1 MSVRPTSRG
10 QNSEALLA
18 GVISAVVGFSSSFA
32 VVLAGL
38 TAVGASPAEAGSG
51 VAILCLTM
59 GLGCVLFSWRFRVP
73 VTMAWSTPGAAL
85 LATTAAPAGGFATA
99 VGAFV
104 ITGVLILLT
113 GLFRQLAVLVGK
125 IPTSIASA
133 MLAGVLLPLCV
144 APFLSLAQ
152 TPLVIGPLVLTWLV
166 MLRLAPRWAVP
177 GALAAAIAVM
187 AFSGTFGA
195 LDLASLQPRLT
206 WTTPAFSW
214 DVAVAIALPLYVVT
228 MTSQNI
234 PGVTVLASFGYP
246 APMRSALVYTGATT
260 ALGAPAGGHA
270 INLAAISAALAAGP
284 EAGPDPARRWIAGV
298 ACGVVYMLLGPLSS
312 AVAAASD
319 AAPPGL
325 LAAVA
330 GLALIATFASSAG
343 SALASEDIRVP
354 AAVTFLVAASGVVVV
369 GIGAAFWSLIAGL
382 VVHQVIKASRP
393 SA

>member
-1 MSVRPTSRG
+1 MSVRPASRG
-10 QNSEALLA
+10 QYSEALLA
-18 GVISAVVGFSSSFA
+18 GVMSAVVGFSSSFA

-38 TAVGASPAEAGSG
+38 IAVGASPAEAGSG
-51 VAILCLTM
+51 VAVLCLTM
-59 GLGCVLFSWRFRVP
+59 GLGCVLFSWRFRIP

-104 ITGVLILLT
+104 FTGVLILLT
-113 GLFRQLAVLVGK
+113 GLFRPLAVLVGK

-152 TPLVIGPLVLTWLV
+152 MPLVIGPLVLTWLV
-166 MLRLAPRWAVP
+166 LLRLAPRWAVP
-177 GALAAAIAVM
+177 GALAAAVAVM
-187 AFSGTFGA
+187 AFNGTFGA
-195 LDLASLQPRLT
+195 LDVESLRPGLT

-284 EAGPDPARRWIAGV
+284 EAGPDPARRWVAGV
-298 ACGVVYMLLGPLSS
+298 ACGVVYMLLGPLSP

-330 GLALIATFASSAG
+330 GLALVATFASSA
-343 SALASEDIRVP
+343 STALAAETTRIP
-354 AAVTFLVAASGVVVV
+354 AAVTFLVAASGVVVG
-369 GIGAAFWSLIAGL
+369 GIGAAFWALVAGL
-382 VVHQVIKASRP
+382 VVHRVTTARRST
-393 SA
+393 A

>member
-1 MSVRPTSRG
+1 MSARPPHRG
-10 QNSEALLA
+10 QSSEAVLA

-59 GLGCVLFSWRFRVP
+59 GLGCVLFSWRFRMP

-85 LATTAAPAGGFATA
+85 LATTAAPEGGFATA

-104 ITGVLILLT
+104 LTGVLILLT
-113 GLFRQLAVLVGK
+113 GLFRPLAVLVSR
-125 IPTSIASA
+125 IPPAIASA

-152 TPLVIGPLVLTWLV
+152 TPMVIGPLVLTWLV
-166 MLRLAPRWAVP
+166 LLRLAPRWAVP
-177 GALAAAIAVM
+177 GALAAAVVVM
-187 AFSGTFGA
+187 GFSGTFGT
-195 LDLASLQPRLT
+195 LDVASLQPRLT
-206 WTTPAFSW
+206 WTAPEFSW

-246 APMRSALVYTGATT
+246 APMRSALVYTGAATS
-260 ALGAPAGGHA
+260 LGAPVGGHA

-284 EAGPDPARRWIAGV
+284 EAGPDPARRWLAGV
-298 ACGVVYMLLGPLSS
+298 TCGLVYLLLGPLSP

-319 AAPPGL
+319 AAPAGL

-343 SALASEDIRVP
+343 TALSSETTRVP
-354 AAVTFLVAASGVVVV
+354 AAVTFLVAASGVVVAGV
-369 GIGAAFWSLIAGL
+369 GAAFWALIAGL
-382 VVHQVIKASRP
+382 VVDRVIKGHRP
-393 SA
+393 GE

>member
-298 ACGVVYMLLGPLSS
+298 ACGVVYMLLGPLSP

>member
-10 QNSEALLA
+10 QYSEALLA
-18 GVISAVVGFSSSFA
+18 GVMSAVVGFSSSFA

-59 GLGCVLFSWRFRVP
+59 GLGCVLFSWRFQIP

-104 ITGVLILLT
+104 LTGVLILLT
-113 GLFRQLAVLVGK
+113 GLFRPLAVLVGK

-152 TPLVIGPLVLTWLV
+152 MPLVIGPLVLTWLV
-166 MLRLAPRWAVP
+166 LLRLAPRWAVP
-177 GALAAAIAVM
+177 GALAAAVAVM
-187 AFSGTFGA
+187 AFNGTFGA
-195 LDLASLQPRLT
+195 LDVESLRPGLT

-284 EAGPDPARRWIAGV
+284 EAGPDPARRWVAGV
-298 ACGVVYMLLGPLSS
+298 ACGVVYMLLGPLSP

-330 GLALIATFASSAG
+330 GLALVATFASSA
-343 SALASEDIRVP
+343 STALAAETTRIP
-354 AAVTFLVAASGVVVV
+354 AAVTFLVAASGVVVG
-369 GIGAAFWSLIAGL
+369 GIGAAFWALVAGL
-382 VVHQVIKASRP
+382 VVHRVTTARRST
-393 SA
+393 A

>member
-1 MSVRPTSRG
+1 
-10 QNSEALLA
+10 
-18 GVISAVVGFSSSFA
+18 
-32 VVLAGL
+32 
-38 TAVGASPAEAGSG
+38 
-51 VAILCLTM
+51 
-59 GLGCVLFSWRFRVP
+59 
-73 VTMAWSTPGAAL
+73 
-85 LATTAAPAGGFATA
+85 
-99 VGAFV
+99 
-104 ITGVLILLT
+104 
-113 GLFRQLAVLVGK
+113 
-125 IPTSIASA
+125 
-133 MLAGVLLPLCV
+133 
-144 APFLSLAQ
+144 
-152 TPLVIGPLVLTWLV
+152 

-298 ACGVVYMLLGPLSS
+298 ACGVVYMLLGPLSP

-343 SALASEDIRVP
+343 SALASEDSRVP

-382 VVHQVIKASRP
+382 VVHQVIKRP
-393 SA
+393 ALQHDQPTHYC